1 MSAMVII
8 GAGQTG
14 ARTAQALR
22 ENGWEGGI
30 TLLGDEGIAPYDR
43 PPLSKGVLLGQ
54 KTPEQCKLLDD
65 TFYRD
70 NRIDLRTD
78 APAVAIDRATRQV
91 TLGSGET
98 IAYHRLLIA
107 TGAEPR
113 RLAVRGASL
122 PGVHVLRTVPDAL
135 ALVDALG
142 PGRRIAII
150 GAGFIGLEI
159 AATAITRGCQVVV
172 VEAAARALMRAVPEV
187 VADSLI
193 ARHRQI
199 GVEVRFATQLESI
212 IGDTRVSGLRLV
224 DGTSIECDTVVV
236 GIGVIPRTGLA
247 EAAGLDIANGIA
259 VDETLRTNDPNI
271 FAAGDVCSFPHPL
284 FGRRLRLE
292 CWRNAEDHARLV
304 ARNMLDYGETYSAVP
319 WFWSDQYD
327 MTIQIVGMPAFG
339 ATSVV
344 RETGSASRVFFALD
358 HDGVMVGA
366 SGVGA
371 QSEIARDVR
380 IAQELI
386 VRRAIVPPA
395 LLADR
400 STKLKSLLSAE
411 VA

>member
-1 MSAMVII
+1 
-8 GAGQTG
+8 
-14 ARTAQALR
+14 
-22 ENGWEGGI
+22 
-30 TLLGDEGIAPYDR
+30 
-43 PPLSKGVLLGQ
+43 
-54 KTPEQCKLLDD
+54 
-65 TFYRD
+65 
-70 NRIDLRTD
+70 
-78 APAVAIDRATRQV
+78 
-91 TLGSGET
+91 
-98 IAYHRLLIA
+98 
-107 TGAEPR
+107 
-113 RLAVRGASL
+113 
-122 PGVHVLRTVPDAL
+122 
-135 ALVDALG
+135 
-142 PGRRIAII
+142 
-150 GAGFIGLEI
+150 
-159 AATAITRGCQVVV
+159 
-172 VEAAARALMRAVPEV
+172 
-187 VADSLI
+187 
-193 ARHRQI
+193 
-199 GVEVRFATQLESI
+199 
-212 IGDTRVSGLRLV
+212 
-224 DGTSIECDTVVV
+224 VVV

-304 ARNMLDYGETYSAVP
+304 ARNMLDYAETYSAVP

-344 RETGSASRVFFALD
+344 RETGTASRVLFALD
-358 HDGVMVGA
+358 DDGVMVGA

-386 VRRAIVPPA
+386 ARRAIVPPA